1 MALPATHSQLEQ
13 EIRELTATQRRA
25 VLRALM
31 PEIDIAIR
39 QGVTY
44 AEISRRLTAAGV
56 TLAPESVRKAR
67 MRWRSKS
74 PGSAASHMAAPDTVP
89 FTPPTPKEPAAVRG
103 SGIHSKADLVRLRT
117 SAESIDLTQLGEL
130 ARQK

>member
-1 MALPATHSQLEQ
+1 MALPPNHSQLQQ
-13 EIRELTATQRRA
+13 EIRGLTATQRRA

-31 PEIDIAIR
+31 PEIVVAVG

-56 TLAPESVRKAR
+56 TLAPESVRKAC
-67 MRWRSKS
+67 MRWRSKN
-74 PGSAASHMAAPDTVP
+74 PRPSACQMAAPDTATFMAP
-89 FTPPTPKEPAAVRG
+89 TPTPPADVRG

-117 SAESIDLTQLGEL
+117 SAEAIDLTQLAEL
-130 ARQK
+130 GRQQ

>member
-1 MALPATHSQLEQ
+1 MALPATHSQLQQ

-44 AEISRRLTAAGV
+44 AEISRRLTTAGV

-67 MRWRSKS
+67 MRWRSKN
-74 PGSAASHMAAPDTVP
+74 PGPAASHMAAPDTTP

-117 SAESIDLTQLGEL
+117 SAESIDLTQLGDL